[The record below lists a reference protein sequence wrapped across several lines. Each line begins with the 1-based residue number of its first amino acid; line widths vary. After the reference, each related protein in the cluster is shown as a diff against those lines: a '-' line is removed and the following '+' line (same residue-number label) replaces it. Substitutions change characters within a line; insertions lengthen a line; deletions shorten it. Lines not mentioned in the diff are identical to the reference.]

1 MYLAGASDGSGP
13 WLYSIDVERRTPHRV
28 GGSLDRYTS
37 LAASADGRRL
47 VATLANPNGTLWR
60 FPLADAP
67 VRESAAHQIVLTTTR
82 GFAPRLGTG
91 FLLYVSS
98 RGSGDG
104 IWKLDDGAATQ
115 LWSAPDARV
124 IGGPEL
130 APDEQQ
136 VAFSID
142 QAGKTH
148 LYTMTI
154 EGKNVHLVTAS
165 LELRG
170 TPAWSPDGHSIVSA
184 VMVDGTPQLFRIL
197 LDGTAVPFV
206 RDYAIDPVWS
216 GRGDVLVYSGADVG
230 TTFPIKA
237 VTAAGRQAPMPNLT
251 LSRGARRVR
260 FLPGRNALV
269 VLRGEIQH
277 KNLWLVDLDTGA
289 ERQLTDLSSAFTVRD
304 FDVSADGRELVVE
317 RVQEQSDLVLIEL
330 GRE

>member
-1 MYLAGASDGSGP
+1 
-13 WLYSIDVERRTPHRV
+13 
-28 GGSLDRYTS
+28 
-37 LAASADGRRL
+37 
-47 VATLANPNGTLWR
+47 
-60 FPLADAP
+60 
-67 VRESAAHQIVLTTTR
+67 
-82 GFAPRLGTG
+82 
-91 FLLYVSS
+91 
-98 RGSGDG
+98 
-104 IWKLDDGAATQ
+104 
-115 LWSAPDARV
+115 
-124 IGGPEL
+124 
-130 APDEQQ
+130 
-136 VAFSID
+136 
-142 QAGKTH
+142 
-148 LYTMTI
+148 
-154 EGKNVHLVTAS
+154 
-165 LELRG
+165 
-170 TPAWSPDGHSIVSA
+170 
-184 VMVDGTPQLFRIL
+184 MVDGTPQLFRIL